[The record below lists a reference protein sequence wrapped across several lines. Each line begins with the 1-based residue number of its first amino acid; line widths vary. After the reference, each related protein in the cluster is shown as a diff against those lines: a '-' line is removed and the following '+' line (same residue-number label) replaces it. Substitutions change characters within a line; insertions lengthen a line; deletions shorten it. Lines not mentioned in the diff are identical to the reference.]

1 MKGIVH
7 FISGVAAASFIP
19 AAVASAE
26 RGSLALALAG
36 ACALLPDT
44 LDFKFARYVER
55 LDDEIA
61 PTEASFDAQAIAGR
75 IAAAMQAAFETGQP
89 QTVQLHTVRLGGD
102 LWRQYAVRFSPE
114 TNEVIVRPG
123 PAVDIAQAPY
133 PDSELPGATEGRATV
148 GVPMAH
154 TYAGDM
160 QIDILTGPCFRFE
173 RRGDAVHVT
182 FLPWHRR
189 WSHSLTLTVALGM
202 AGGLLLGPVFGAAIA
217 LGMAVHLLE
226 DQLGFMGSNLLW
238 PFTRKRV
245 RGLRL
250 IRSGDPIPNFLTV
263 WVAAALTLFNL
274 DRFSD
279 APRLLAGPYLL
290 LAVILPA
297 VLALAVYVR
306 QRRKDAQS
314 LSPEGL
320 RQADIV
326 AEAEE
331 IEL

>member
-7 FISGVAAASFIP
+7 FASGVAAASFIP

-26 RGSLALALAG
+26 GGSLVLALAG

-55 LDDEIA
+55 MDDEIA
-61 PTEASFDAQAIAGR
+61 PTEASFDAQAVAGR
-75 IAAAMQAAFETGQP
+75 MAAAMRAAFETGQP
-89 QTVQLHTVRLGGD
+89 KTVQLHTVRLGGD
-102 LWRQYAVRFSPE
+102 LWRQYTVRFSLE

-123 PAVDIAQAPY
+123 PAVNIAQVPY
-133 PDSELPGATEGRATV
+133 PDSKLPGATEGRATV
-148 GVPMAH
+148 GVPLAH
-154 TYAGDM
+154 TYDGDT
-160 QIDILTGPCFRFE
+160 QIDILSGPCFRFE
-173 RRGDAVHVT
+173 RRGDAVHVI

-189 WSHSLTLTVALGM
+189 WSHSLTVTVALGI

-217 LGMAVHLLE
+217 LGMAVHVVE

-238 PFTRKRV
+238 PFTRQRAQ
-245 RGLRL
+245 GLRL
-250 IRSGDPIPNFLTV
+250 IRSGDPIPNFVTV
-263 WVAAALTLFNL
+263 WVAAVLTLFNL
-274 DRFSD
+274 DRFSA
-279 APRLLAGPYLL
+279 APRLPTLPYLL
-290 LAVILPA
+290 LAVVLPA

-306 QRRKDAQS
+306 QRQKEAQP

-320 RQADIV
+320 RQVDIV

>member
-26 RGSLALALAG
+26 RGSLVLALAG

-44 LDFKFARYVER
+44 LDFKFVRYFER
-55 LDDEIA
+55 LSDEIA
-61 PTEASFDAQAIAGR
+61 PTEASFDAQAIADR

-89 QTVQLHTVRLGGD
+89 KTVQLHTVRLGGD
-102 LWRQYAVRFSPE
+102 LWRRYAVRFSPE

-123 PAVDIAQAPY
+123 PAVNTSQMPY
-133 PDSELPGATEGRATV
+133 PDSELPGAAEGRATV
-148 GVPMAH
+148 GVLMTH
-154 TYAGDM
+154 TYDADTH
-160 QIDILTGPCFRFE
+160 IDILSGPCFRFE

-189 WSHSLTLTVALGM
+189 WTHSLALAVALGM

-217 LGMAVHLLE
+217 LGVAVHLLE

-238 PFTRKRV
+238 PFTRQRTQ
-245 RGLRL
+245 GLRL

-263 WVAAALTLFNL
+263 WVAVALTLFNL
-274 DRFSD
+274 DRFS
-279 APRLLAGPYLL
+279 AEPRLPTLPYLL
-290 LAVILPA
+290 LAVALPA
-297 VLALAVYVR
+297 VLMLAVYVR
-306 QRRKDAQS
+306 QRRKEAQP

-326 AEAEE
+326 AETEE